1 MIRLSILSY
10 ICNNIIY
17 RNFNHVILIY
27 IGVKV
32 MFKEIDIK
40 KNLLDSKRP
49 LDKAAVENLKKY
61 FDVELTYNSNAIEG
75 NTLTI
80 TETKVI
86 LEDGLT
92 IGKGKSLKEHLE
104 VINHKEAIDYIDDI
118 VSKDLDISERVIK
131 DLHYLILKSIDNKN
145 AGEYRQTN
153 VLISGSKHR
162 PVEHYLV
169 KERMVELVEWYKNN
183 KDKKHPIEL
192 AAEFHF
198 RYVYIHPFIDGNG
211 RTARLL
217 MNLILMRN
225 GYPVTVIRTE
235 DRDEYMKALEEASVK
250 GNLDDFI
257 NIVTEAVDK
266 SLDMYLFITK

>member
-1 MIRLSILSY
+1 M
-10 ICNNIIY
+10 
-17 RNFNHVILIY
+17 FND
-27 IGVKV
+27 
-32 MFKEIDIK
+32 IDK
-40 KNLLDSKRP
+40 KKSLLDSKRP
-49 LDKAAVENLKKY
+49 LDRKAVENLKKY

-118 VSKDLDISERVIK
+118 ISKDLDISERVIRE
-131 DLHYLILKSIDNKN
+131 LHYLILKSIDNKN
-145 AGEYRQTN
+145 AGEYRQSN
-153 VLISGSKHR
+153 VLISGSKHK
-162 PVEHYLV
+162 PVEHFLV
-169 KERMVELVEWYKNN
+169 REKMLELIEWYNRN
-183 KDKKHPIEL
+183 KDAMHPIRL

-198 RYVYIHPFIDGNG
+198 KYVYIHPFIDGNG

-225 GYPVTVIRTE
+225 GYTISVIRNE
-235 DRDEYMKALEEASVK
+235 DRDEYMKALEEASVN
-250 GNLDDFI
+250 GNLEGFI
-257 NIVTEAVDK
+257 KIIAEAVEA
-266 SLDMYLFITK
+266 SLDTYLYIIK